1 MSEYEVFT
9 SKMTRDIFY
18 AVLKKTVDAIM
29 RRNTTYKCWIITGGG
44 GSQI

>member
-9 SKMTRDIFY
+9 SKMTDDFF

-29 RRNTTYKCWIITGGG
+29 RRNKTYKCWIIMGVF
-44 GSQI
+44 SQI